1 VNDAKELRMTI
12 SPPLAVSAILA
23 LILAAIAWLAPPP
36 ARDLRVMVE
45 LPAEVYDNLARQ
57 VAGQTDALGRPI
69 SVSQAITDLASR
81 SATDFSGRVRLVS
94 PLSR

>member
-1 VNDAKELRMTI
+1 MTI
-12 SPPLAVSAILA
+12 SLPLAVSAILA
-23 LILAAIAWLAPPP
+23 LTLAGIAWLAPPP

-69 SVSQAITDLASR
+69 TVAQAITDLASR
-81 SATDFSGRVRLVS
+81 SVTDFSGRVRLVS
-94 PLSR
+94 PPSR